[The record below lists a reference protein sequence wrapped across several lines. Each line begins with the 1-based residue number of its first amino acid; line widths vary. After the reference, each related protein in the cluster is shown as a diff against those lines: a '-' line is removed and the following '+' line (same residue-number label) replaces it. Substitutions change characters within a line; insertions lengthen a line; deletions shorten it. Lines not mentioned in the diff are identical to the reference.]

1 MASDDNIYKYIT
13 TEGKLFGEEAKRFTM
28 LEYLQK
34 STGVFNQD
42 GMLTKEQVKEMK
54 ARAQTGDKNLWHGF
68 ISFDEQ
74 HSKLIDHPE
83 KCIALVKQM
92 FGEFFKDIG
101 FDKDNIDLMCAL
113 HLDKPHHLHIHYI
126 FCTHAHVIIRRAL
139 EIAYRTDIIP
149 INPAAKVQK
158 PKSPKYEAKY
168 YDIKQLKML
177 FECMQG
183 DRFELMYKMTAFYG
197 LRRSELCGMQ
207 WNSIDFGNNTLTL
220 NHSVVQ
226 TCVDGKL
233 QLIKKDIMKNASSK
247 RTMPLIPDLKD
258 ALLKLRTKQEN
269 NRTLYSNGYD
279 MKYVDY
285 VWECAPKVK
294 NKLAAGYTYRVKGK
308 IPLSVIDKM
317 TERLNAWAIPDDI
330 AHKRDEAT
338 QVLFN
343 RKDFCKAWDMD
354 YATRELLS
362 LAEKLPKDKPLCYA
376 SKDMELFRADID
388 FAVQTIIDTDEKVY
402 KVDKAF
408 RDELDKK
415 RTALQDIMSKYYKA
429 RLAEEKETMN
439 GEPPPYYE
447 KYLGNIHTIE
457 KLEWNYKRRMGNIVL
472 KKVRYIQN
480 NTYRYDKKRK
490 RDCLYRQFCNRI
502 CKNDCA
508 IF

>member
-1 MASDDNIYKYIT
+1 LKRNATADEIAKHKKERAFFDMASDDNIYKYIT

-126 FCTHAHVIIRRAL
+126 F
-139 EIAYRTDIIP
+139 
-149 INPAAKVQK
+149 
-158 PKSPKYEAKY
+158 
-168 YDIKQLKML
+168 
-177 FECMQG
+177 
-183 DRFELMYKMTAFYG
+183 
-197 LRRSELCGMQ
+197 
-207 WNSIDFGNNTLTL
+207 
-220 NHSVVQ
+220 
-226 TCVDGKL
+226 
-233 QLIKKDIMKNASSK
+233 
-247 RTMPLIPDLKD
+247 
-258 ALLKLRTKQEN
+258 
-269 NRTLYSNGYD
+269 
-279 MKYVDY
+279 
-285 VWECAPKVK
+285 WECAPKVK
-294 NKLAAGYTYRVKGK
+294 NKRAAGYTYRVKGK

-490 RDCLYRQFCNRI
+490 HKTNDKTIKRNLAISGRVIKRSINGFFSSLADLFTPEVNFHSNRLRKI
-502 CKNDCA
+502 EEEIKKQHEQELQAEQQNINQNTKRWDWGK
-508 IF
+508 